1 MAPQRCPPTTRALF
15 VVMPAR
21 KKPKIFRPLQLGK
34 CFTLSGGYST
44 KKHVPETRMF
54 PRDGGEEV
62 ECILISHGERWLC
75 EITTGKS
82 LCDRPLARVHII
94 RELCKRLARKVSAAP
109 APDQQMAALAFD
121 DDSSEGEET
130 PNTDSPTKGG
140 RFPGKRAGAS
150 AVAERRRCHDVRV
163 PQRPSEPHTQQSV
176 QAAMDDR
183 GRVWLQVDCLPWL
196 VQYIQAEKESG
207 GVPPVVEPEEAEPR
221 VQWNFQHSSWQ
232 ALAVTPDGTKQR
244 RERCVKARQ
253 KAGGMNFLEAKGTLY
268 RETLEWLE
276 AVEEGLPPQCT
287 DVQMEP

>member
-1 MAPQRCPPTTRALF
+1 
-15 VVMPAR
+15 MPAR
-21 KKPKIFRPLQLGK
+21 AKPKIFRPLQLVSHL
-34 CFTLSGGYST
+34 TLTGGYTT
-44 KKHVPETRMF
+44 KKHVPQTRMF
-54 PRDGGEEV
+54 PNLRGGGEEV

-75 EITTGKS
+75 EITTGKA
-82 LCDRPLARVHII
+82 LCERPLARVHII
-94 RELCKRLARKVSAAP
+94 RELSKRLARKVSAAP

-130 PNTDSPTKGG
+130 PKTEPNTKGG

-150 AVAERRRCHDVRV
+150 AVAERRRCHAVRV
-163 PQRPSEPHTQQSV
+163 PQRPSDPHTQQSV

-232 ALAVTPDGTKQR
+232 ALAVTPDGQKRR

-253 KAGGMNFLEAKGTLY
+253 KTGGMNFLEAKGTLY

-276 AVEEGLPPQCT
+276 AVEQGLPPQ
-287 DVQMEP
+287 